1 MSSILLVGK
10 VGAES
15 LVAFQTQVMK
25 PKLDMVVKVAKL
37 IPVYC
42 LTAVFR
48 YSSEGCHTGS
58 GKLASSGKLTHTPP
72 LSHLLTMTPLP
83 SIQ

>member
-1 MSSILLVGK
+1 MFLPEVSSILLVGK

-25 PKLDMVVKVAKL
+25 PKLDLVVKVAKL

-48 YSSEGCHTGS
+48 
-58 GKLASSGKLTHTPP
+58 
-72 LSHLLTMTPLP
+72 
-83 SIQ
+83 